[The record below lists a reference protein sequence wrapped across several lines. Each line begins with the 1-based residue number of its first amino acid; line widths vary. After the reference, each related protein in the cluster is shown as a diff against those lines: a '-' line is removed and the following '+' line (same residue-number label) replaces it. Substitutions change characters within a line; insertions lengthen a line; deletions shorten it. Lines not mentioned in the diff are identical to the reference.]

1 MPELSPEVWLEIR
14 ALYEGGT
21 LPVTKICKSYDVSRK
36 ALYLHL
42 EREGWAPR
50 IKGRAGPKTALPNT
64 RRKYLV
70 NKLGTLFEQ
79 QLVTIEEQGENADR
93 LDNLERNCR
102 ALELLART
110 FDRLMQAEMRTS
122 SPVSAGKGTR
132 LSKSGAEPVHD
143 KTNVS
148 VITSAE
154 TADDMREELAR
165 RLYGM
170 REQSADL
177 HVAEVSQSEGA

>member
-1 MPELSPEVWLEIR
+1 MPELSPEIWLEIR
-14 ALYEGGT
+14 SLYEDGT
-21 LPVTKICKSYDVSRK
+21 LPVTKICDSYDVSTK

-42 EREGWAPR
+42 EKEGWSPR
-50 IKGRAGPKTALPNT
+50 ITGRSGPKTALPSA

-79 QLVTIEEQGENADR
+79 QLAAIEGQGESADR

-110 FDRLMQAEMRTS
+110 FDRLMQAEMRTAL
-122 SPVSAGKGTR
+122 PVTTGKGTR

-143 KTNVS
+143 KANVS
-148 VITSAE
+148 AKMSVE
-154 TADDMREELAR
+154 TAEEMREELAR

-170 REQSADL
+170 REQSADQQ
-177 HVAEVSQSEGA
+177 VASVSQPG